1 MNAPTSVRLPR
12 GLHPGAWWLWALG
25 MATAAS
31 RTTDPLLLALVLSTV
46 ALVVSRRRSD
56 APWARGFRFYLMLG
70 VVVVGIRVLFRMLLD
85 GQSGATVLFTLPE
98 LPLPEAAAGIR
109 IGGPVSL
116 EGILAA
122 VYDGL
127 RLATMLAC
135 IGAANALAN
144 PKRLLKAMPGAL
156 YEVGSAVV
164 VALSVATQL
173 VESLHRVRRAR
184 RLRGAPGRGLHT
196 LTSLVVPVLEDA
208 LDRSLAL
215 AAAMDARGYGRTDA
229 ASGRSRA
236 ASGALLL
243 GGLVGVCVGLYGLLD
258 GTSPRA
264 LGLPVMVGG
273 VVVAAVGLRVGG
285 RSVSRSVHR
294 PDPWGLAEWGVAASG
309 LAAAGVVVWA
319 SAVDPAQLHPSI
331 RPLAWPTLAAL
342 PTLGVL
348 TGALAGWVSPPTPRS
363 TSALTPRPSTRAR
376 HRHADAPADSGSRP
390 EQTRVPGAVG

>member
-1 MNAPTSVRLPR
+1 MSAPTSVRLPR

-31 RTTDPLLLALVLSTV
+31 RTTDPLLLALVLATV
-46 ALVVSRRRSD
+46 GLVVSRRRSD
-56 APWARGFRFYLMLG
+56 APWARGFRAYLMLG

-109 IGGPVSL
+109 VGGPVSL

-173 VESLHRVRRAR
+173 VESVHRVRRAR
-184 RLRGAPGRGLHT
+184 RLRGTPGRGMRGM
-196 LTSLVVPVLEDA
+196 TSLVVPVLEDA

-215 AAAMDARGYGRTDA
+215 AAAMDARGYGRTGTA
-229 ASGRSRA
+229 TGRSRA
-236 ASGALLL
+236 ASSALLL
-243 GGLVGVCVGLYGLLD
+243 ARVGLYGLLD

-264 LGLPVMVGG
+264 LGLPVMAGG
-273 VVVAAVGLRVGG
+273 VAVAAVGLRVGG
-285 RSVSRSVHR
+285 RSVARTVHR
-294 PDPWGLAEWGVAASG
+294 PDPWGMAEWGVTASG
-309 LAAAGVVVWA
+309 LVAAGVLVWA
-319 SAVDPAQLHPSI
+319 SAVDPGQLHPSI
-331 RPLAWPTLAAL
+331 HPLAWPTLATVPAV
-342 PTLGVL
+342 GVL
-348 TGALAGWVSPPTPRS
+348 AGGLAGWAAPPTPVA
-363 TSALTPRPSTRAR
+363 TSPRTPSASAMTAAHRPADHAGPRANR
-376 HRHADAPADSGSRP
+376 ADAP
-390 EQTRVPGAVG
+390 EVVG